1 MSVLYVYYQYPRI
14 LILMFLADLVVTA
27 FLEIPAPVVIPL
39 SYQAKTSPTGEA
51 TKTKR
56 VN

>member
-1 MSVLYVYYQYPRI
+1 
-14 LILMFLADLVVTA
+14 MFLADLVVTA